1 MLVSQNRKLSKT
13 QCVPSGPSSLVRA
26 IARLKANQEQ
36 KENVPEI
43 TTDWFIDAARFSEHL
58 LHGRPCVGG
67 GAVNKVRCKLFSL
80 VGNEMGKQLVHTI
93 LGTGKG

>member
-1 MLVSQNRKLSKT
+1 MCPLRSFKPCESHRQVEGQSRTK
-13 QCVPSGPSSLVRA
+13 R
-26 IARLKANQEQ
+26 
-36 KENVPEI
+36 EI